1 VRASVRAYGLAVRLF
16 PAAFRARFGDE
27 LVGTFAEVAADRH
40 RRHGPRGLARLWIQ
54 ATADLTAHAG
64 GERWAAWRGRESGLP
79 LRDER
84 RRRPRPVIQDVRG
97 GAGMLETLRQDVRFA
112 VRTLVKAPGFTAAV
126 VATIALGVGA
136 TTAIFTVVN
145 GIVLRPLPFP
155 GSERAIM
162 ICETNPKM
170 GDWCGASPPNLAD
183 MARASTTLEAA
194 GVARSEPFIAH
205 LGGESFGVRGGI
217 ATPGFFRV
225 LQITPALGRL
235 FEDRDLDR
243 GSNHVAVVSDAFW
256 RQRLGADPGA
266 VGRTIT
272 FDGAGFTVIGVL
284 PPNAFIPLF
293 DDTQAWTPL
302 NAWRADNV
310 DDRSWRGFVPLGR
323 IKAGQTLATASTELQ
338 ALHARLAQAYP
349 EANRDWGLRL
359 VGLRSRLV
367 GPVSRTL
374 WIFLGA
380 VGFVLLI
387 ACANVASLL
396 LVRATGRAPEF
407 AVRASLGAGRRR
419 LVRQLLTESLVV
431 SFLGGALGLALAV
444 GATRAFVAL
453 APASIPRL
461 AEVGI
466 DGRVALFAFLLSTAT
481 AVFFGLAPA
490 RRASRTDLSGTL
502 KGLRQTDAGD
512 ARLRA
517 AFVVVQLALA
527 LVLLVGA
534 GLLTRSFSR
543 LLQWDPGFERAGV
556 TVSFMLPPGESYG
569 TRDQMLG
576 VLKRAREA
584 AGSAPGVERAAL
596 CSGGPLFGGDGLDAL
611 LVEGRPPGDPQT
623 RLQVEFYDVDPPF
636 FRTLGIPVVR
646 GRDLTDDDQP
656 GTVPVALVNETLARR
671 AFPGEDPIGHRV
683 TVARHTAEIVGVVGD
698 MRPYRPDEA
707 TPPQIYWPITQFP
720 RGAAYLVL
728 RAPVGLEGLEKTVR
742 ARVAEID
749 PDIQLSSFTS
759 LDTRFGRRLVGPRFN
774 MLLVGVFALV
784 AVLLAAIGV
793 YGVVAYS
800 VASRTREIGLRV
812 ALGAEPRRIVRQ
824 VVRGGLTLAAIGL
837 VIGLAGALAVGR
849 LITSLLYG
857 MPPTDPLTLAGAM
870 GLFVLVV
877 LLASWVPARR
887 AARVDPVI
895 ALRVE

>member
-1 VRASVRAYGLAVRLF
+1 
-16 PAAFRARFGDE
+16 
-27 LVGTFAEVAADRH
+27 
-40 RRHGPRGLARLWIQ
+40 
-54 ATADLTAHAG
+54 
-64 GERWAAWRGRESGLP
+64 
-79 LRDER
+79 
-84 RRRPRPVIQDVRG
+84 
-97 GAGMLETLRQDVRFA
+97 MLETLSQDVRFA

-126 VATIALGVGA
+126 IATIALGVGA

-194 GVARSEPFIAH
+194 GIARSEPFIAH
-205 LGGESFGVRGGI
+205 LAGESFGVRGGI

-302 NAWRADNV
+302 TAWRADNV

-374 WIFLGA
+374 WVFLGA

-461 AEVGI
+461 AEVAHRRAGGALRVPAL
-466 DGRVALFAFLLSTAT
+466 DVHRRLLRLRARAAGVADRSERHAQGPAPDRRGRRAAARGVRRRAARAG
-481 AVFFGLAPA
+481 AGPARGRGPA
-490 RRASRTDLSGTL
+490 RRAAS
-502 KGLRQTDAGD
+502 
-512 ARLRA
+512 
-517 AFVVVQLALA
+517 
-527 LVLLVGA
+527 
-534 GLLTRSFSR
+534 SR
-543 LLQWDPGFERAGV
+543 LLQWDPGFERSGV
-556 TVSFMLPPGESYG
+556 ITSFLLPPGETYG
-569 TRDQMLG
+569 TRDQILG
-576 VLKRAREA
+576 VLKHAREA

-596 CSGGPLFGGDGLDAL
+596 ASGGPLFGGDGLDGL
-611 LVEGRPPGDPQT
+611 LVEGRPPADPQT
-623 RLQVEFYDVDPPF
+623 RLQVEFYDVNPPF
-636 FRTLGIPVVR
+636 FRTLGNPVVR

-656 GTVPVALVNETLARR
+656 GAVRGRSRERDPRPARVPGRGPDRPSRDGRPAHGGDRR
-671 AFPGEDPIGHRV
+671 GGG
-683 TVARHTAEIVGVVGD
+683 RHAA
-698 MRPYRPDEA
+698 YRPDQA

-720 RGAAYLVL
+720 RGAAYLVM
-728 RAPVGLEGLEKTVR
+728 RTPTGLEGLEKTVR

-800 VASRTREIGLRV
+800 VASRTREIGVRV

-824 VVRGGLTLAAIGL
+824 VVRGGLALAAVGL
-837 VIGLAGALAVGR
+837 ALGLAGAVVVGR
-849 LITSLLYG
+849 LITTLLYG
-857 MPPTDPLTLAGAM
+857 MPPTDPLTLAGAV
-870 GLFVLVV
+870 GPSCWWCWSP
-877 LLASWVPARR
+877 AGCPRGARR
-887 AARVDPVI
+887 AWTR
-895 ALRVE
+895 

>member
-1 VRASVRAYGLAVRLF
+1 VQA
-16 PAAFRARFGDE
+16 
-27 LVGTFAEVAADRH
+27 FAESAAERH
-40 RRHGPRGLARLWIQ
+40 RRRGTPGLAALWLRT
-54 ATADLTAHAG
+54 TADLAVHAA

-79 LRDER
+79 LRDAPR
-84 RRRPRPVIQDVRG
+84 RSRPVIRDVRG

-126 VATIALGVGA
+126 IATIALGVGA

-170 GDWCGASPPNLAD
+170 GDWCGASPMNVAD
-183 MARASTTLEAA
+183 MASESKTLEAA
-194 GVARSEPFIAH
+194 GVARTEPLIAQI
-205 LGGESFGVRGGI
+205 GGESVGLRGGI
-217 ATPGFFRV
+217 ASPGFFRV
-225 LQITPALGRL
+225 LRATPELGRL
-235 FEDRDLDR
+235 IEDRDMDR
-243 GSNHVAVVSDAFW
+243 GSNHVVVASDAFW
-256 RQRLGADPGA
+256 RRRLGADPSI
-266 VGRTIT
+266 VGRAVTI
-272 FDGAGFTVIGVL
+272 DGQAMTVVGVL
-284 PPNAFIPLF
+284 PPDVFVPPALDGVEVWKPL
-293 DDTQAWTPL
+293 TASI
-302 NAWRADNV
+302 DNV
-310 DDRSWRGFVPLGR
+310 DNRGWRGFVPVGLMR
-323 IKAGQTLATASTELQ
+323 PGQTLETTATELR

-349 EANRDWGLRL
+349 EANKDWGLRIESL
-359 VGLRSRLV
+359 QRHLV

-444 GATRAFVAL
+444 GATRAFVSL
-453 APASIPRL
+453 APATIPRL
-461 AEVGI
+461 GEVGI

-481 AVFFGLAPA
+481 AVFFGFAPA

-502 KGLRQTDAGD
+502 KGLRQTDPGD

-517 AFVVVQLALA
+517 GFVVVQLALA

-543 LLQWDPGFERAGV
+543 LLQWNPGFERAGV
-556 TVSFMLPPGESYG
+556 TVSFMLPPGAVYQ
-569 TRDQMLG
+569 TRDQMLD

-596 CSGGPLFGGDGLDAL
+596 CSGGPLFGGDGLDGL

-623 RLQVEFYDVDPPF
+623 RLQVAFYDVDPPF

-646 GRDLTDDDQP
+646 GRDLTDADTP
-656 GTVPVALVNETLARR
+656 GSPPVALVNETLARR

-683 TVARHTAEIVGVVGD
+683 TVAHHAAEIVGVVAD
-698 MRPYRPDEA
+698 TRPYRPDQA
-707 TPPQIYWPITQFP
+707 TPPQIYWPISQFP

-728 RAPVGLEGLEKTVR
+728 RAPEGLEGLEKAVR
-742 ARVAEID
+742 ARVAEVD
-749 PDIQLSSFTS
+749 PDIQLSTFST
-759 LDTRFGRRLVGPRFN
+759 LDTRFGQRLVGPRFN
-774 MLLVGVFALV
+774 MLLVAVFALV
-784 AVLLAAIGV
+784 AILLAAIGV
-793 YGVVAYS
+793 YGVVAYT
-800 VASRTREIGLRV
+800 VASRTKEIGVRV
-812 ALGAEPRRIVRQ
+812 ALGAAPRQVVRQ
-824 VVRGGLTLAAIGL
+824 VVRGGLTLAAVGL
-837 VIGLAGALAVGR
+837 AIGLAGALAVGR
-849 LITSLLYG
+849 LITTLLYG
-857 MPPTDPLTLAGAM
+857 MPPTDPLTLAGAV

-887 AARVDPVI
+887 AARVDPVV
-895 ALRVE
+895 ALRTE